1 MSALENDLE
10 KVFWLGGSPCSGKSL
25 ISEILSRQS
34 AGQLHSHFLLSRK
47 IQGVFRRGIEMNYGP
62 GKQ

>member
-47 IQGVFRRGIEMNYGP
+47 IQASSGAES
-62 GKQ
+62 K